1 LKVYLSVCCIKESN
15 RATEQLTHNT
25 PTLTSM
31 SLETRKE
38 QIEWLEANTDHLTEQ
53 QQEQLNATL
62 AMGDA
67 LADIVIA
74 ALYSTQVKVEAEFMA
89 ECEKQLAIKQAA
101 IECELLAMNK
111 PLTIAPRGGGTL
123 STDENIKKYFKQ
135 IKSGKQ
141 VVWALKD
148 GANLKIAANAIAA
161 VKGEALSLAKQLADN
176 KANHKKS
183 GGKKRRSSGDEVE
196 EWVLNTEDDAR
207 AQYKSGM
214 YASKYDL
221 QQKAIYKEQMKVW
234 NKGTTDPRD
243 KSKTLEKDL
252 VKFQYKAVVRT
263 DPIADA
269 EADRCCGAVAWKA
282 GRYGSEWASKK
293 GFKGSVMSQCSKQ
306 VKGGGFCAGC
316 KGKGID
322 FFADDSKYKKSGI
335 SYSMGYSGDGLCV
348 LIE

>member
-1 LKVYLSVCCIKESN
+1 
-15 RATEQLTHNT
+15 
-25 PTLTSM
+25 M

-74 ALYSTQVKVEAEFMA
+74 ALYSTQVKVVAEFMA
-89 ECEKQLAIKQAA
+89 EAERLAKIKADAVACEV
-101 IECELLAMNK
+101 LAMLK
-111 PLTIAPRGGGTL
+111 PLTIGFDGDDGEVNQ
-123 STDENIKKYFKQ
+123 ENIKKYFTK
-135 IKSGKQ
+135 IRTGK
-141 VVWALKD
+141 VYKWVLKD
-148 GANLKIAANAIAA
+148 EANLKIAANAISA
-161 VKGEALSLAKQLADN
+161 VKGQALYLANQVADN